1 MIMDLIPQLSGMPKM
16 QIPDP
21 RSIHMEHGALIFT
34 DHHFET
40 PTREKKSGREKKIIS
55 QDKQFQALKN
65 KSSIG

>member
-40 PTREKKSGREKKIIS
+40 PTREKNKGSWKK
-55 QDKQFQALKN
+55 KN
-65 KSSIG
+65 LPR